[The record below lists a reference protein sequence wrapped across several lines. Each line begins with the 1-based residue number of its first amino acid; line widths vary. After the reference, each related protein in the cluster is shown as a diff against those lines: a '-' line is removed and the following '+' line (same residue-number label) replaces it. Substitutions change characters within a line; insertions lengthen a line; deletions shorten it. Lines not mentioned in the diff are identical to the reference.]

1 MTRFW
6 ETFSTLLSHIL
17 VQQAAEKAARM
28 VVTCV
33 FASLGLGRP
42 PQRAGMRPLALSPA
56 GDGRVHG
63 AARQPHAASPW
74 TTQGSDFYRE
84 KPISHLHQRFKV
96 QSSRHIHTIFVTWPH
111 APYGFT
117 DSTDAIPRIA
127 IHGCRL

>member
-1 MTRFW
+1 
-6 ETFSTLLSHIL
+6 
-17 VQQAAEKAARM
+17 
-28 VVTCV
+28 
-33 FASLGLGRP
+33 
-42 PQRAGMRPLALSPA
+42 MRPLALSPA

-84 KPISHLHQRFKV
+84 NPICTSVLKCNRQDTYIR
-96 QSSRHIHTIFVTWPH
+96 FVTWPH